1 MLTFIIIWLL
11 IMIICIKCVANE
23 TQSIDE
29 KIIEIVCEQVL
40 ETPNEALLEP
50 NLDLEGLTHI
60 LEQLYAN
67 YFTPESF
74 KNFIQ
79 LRYGDKYHVVATEM
93 GKWITLKTLTITED
107 PQTPSTYH
115 FEAHVDIEDPL
126 QSPIPIQV
134 LGHTTLEHHKIT
146 HITFL
151 DTALLEALTQ

>member
-50 NLDLEGLTHI
+50 HLDLDGLTHI

-79 LRYGDKYHVVATEM
+79 LRYGDQYHVVASEM
-93 GKWITLKTLTITED
+93 GKWITLKTLNITED
-107 PQTPSTYH
+107 PQIPSTYH

-126 QSPIPIQV
+126 QAPIPVQV
-134 LGHTTLEHHKIT
+134 LGSATLEHHKIT
-146 HITFL
+146 HIVFL
-151 DTALLEALTQ
+151 DTALLEALTL